1 MPEIVVQQ
9 PVEGLG
15 GAVDEHGT
23 PPIPV
28 PDGNELV
35 EGFKP
40 GIPSVDG
47 VGLTVPMVDGN
58 ELVPIVDRLGVGT
71 TTNGLIP
78 ALFISTEPNGIPDRA
93 VPAGDA
99 DDDEPMLLE
108 LVPQIADVAALPG
121 NDVPIPIPV
130 PPPSNV
136 LEPDIPDDELPVAE
150 HVVPFPVIP
159 MVPLVAGLSPGDAS
173 SIAPM
178 GIPVGA
184 TDEPGVMPNGEVAAI
199 PGDGVPTPPTCAN
212 TGLLPNSAAS
222 SAVVNTRRIMI
233 SIVMTQRTERAN
245 RSTSPTLVDLIGR
258 CLLDL
263 ADFVAGLLHQRTATS
278 RLEINRWPARTIK
291 LPFRKLNSIS
301 CEWGGRVAV
310 AIGASTAAKHKC

>member
-15 GAVDEHGT
+15 GAVAEHVW
-23 PPIPV
+23 PPIPILE
-28 PDGNELV
+28 GKELV

-40 GIPSVDG
+40 GVPTVDG
-47 VGLTVPMVDGN
+47 VGLIVPMVDGN
-58 ELVPIVDRLGVGT
+58 ELVPIVDGLGVGT

-78 ALFISTEPNGIPDRA
+78 PLFISTEPNGIPDRA

-108 LVPQIADVAALPG
+108 PVPQIADVAALLG

-173 SIAPM
+173 SVAPM

-184 TDEPGVMPNGEVAAI
+184 TDEPGVMPSGEVAAI
-199 PGDGVPTPPTCAN
+199 PGVGVPTPPTCAN

-222 SAVVNTRRIMI
+222 NAVVNTRRIMI
-233 SIVMTQRTERAN
+233 SIVVTQRTDRAN
-245 RSTSPTLVDLIGR
+245 RSTSPTLVDLIVW

-263 ADFVAGLLHQRTATS
+263 ADFVAGLLRQRTATS

-291 LPFRKLNSIS
+291 LQFRKLNSIS
-301 CEWGGRVAV
+301 CE
-310 AIGASTAAKHKC
+310 